1 MGEQGPVASRRPVR
15 QASVATLTF
24 AKVDTKHTPGPHCR
38 LIIEAHVKSHEVVA
52 AAVAEKGPKEVAS
65 AMGVSL
71 SLIYKW
77 SEGKTANP
85 LERALELI
93 QATGSSAPLSWMCTQ
108 MGGSYLPRPDP
119 AHVDETRLVAE
130 TQRMLKEFS
139 DVLQAMTS
147 AFLDGHVSVDEAA
160 LIRREWEEL
169 LPIAEG
175 LVRACEAHAKSP
187 KK

>member
-1 MGEQGPVASRRPVR
+1 
-15 QASVATLTF
+15 
-24 AKVDTKHTPGPHCR
+24 
-38 LIIEAHVKSHEVVA
+38 
-52 AAVAEKGPKEVAS
+52 
-65 AMGVSL
+65 MGVSL

-85 LERALELI
+85 IERALELV
-93 QATGSSAPLSWMCTQ
+93 QATGSTGPLSWLCTQ
-108 MGGSYLPRPDP
+108 MGGSFLPRPDP

-147 AFLDGHVSVDEAA
+147 AFLDGHVSTDEAD

-175 LVRACEAHAKSP
+175 LVRACERRATLPEAVSRSG
-187 KK
+187 